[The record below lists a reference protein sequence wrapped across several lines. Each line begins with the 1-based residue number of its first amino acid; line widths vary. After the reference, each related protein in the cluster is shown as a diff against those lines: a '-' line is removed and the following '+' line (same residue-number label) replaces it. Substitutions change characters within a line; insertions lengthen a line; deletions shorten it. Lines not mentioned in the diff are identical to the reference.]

1 MTTVTFPRLRDRAL
15 LTALGESARRAWTRY
30 RLTPEERR
38 NLAKCRAEYAAVF
51 TASIGG
57 HPYYR

>member
-1 MTTVTFPRLRDRAL
+1 MTIAFRREFTLFTAVAHAAGRLRAK
-15 LTALGESARRAWTRY
+15 Y

-38 NLAKCRAEYAAVF
+38 NLAEARAFRAAVF
-51 TASIGG
+51 TASMGG